1 MGCGPKPVRRR
12 KLTAEALADALSQL
26 DSNPGFARNAE
37 KIGEQLRAEDGTG
50 KAIKVIERVMA
61 NYQPRSARKL
71 A

>member
-1 MGCGPKPVRRR
+1 M
-12 KLTAEALADALSQL
+12 ADALSQL

-37 KIGEQLRAEDGTG
+37 KLGEQLRAEDGTG
-50 KAIKVIERVMA
+50 KAIKVIERVMT